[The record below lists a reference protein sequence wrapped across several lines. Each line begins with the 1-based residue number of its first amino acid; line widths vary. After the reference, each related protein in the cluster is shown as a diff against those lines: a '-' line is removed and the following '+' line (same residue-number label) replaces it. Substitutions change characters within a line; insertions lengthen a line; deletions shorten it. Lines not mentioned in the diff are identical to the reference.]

1 MLKQL
6 FLITGTVSISLG
18 FVGLFLPVLPTT
30 PFVLLSL
37 YLFSKGHPEKVQEVL
52 NHPRYK
58 PYIKDY
64 ISIDGIPLKAKIRV
78 LIVLWASI
86 SFSIIFFI
94 QSLYLQLIVLTSASL
109 VTIYIL
115 TRKTKK

>member
-6 FLITGTVSISLG
+6 FLITGTISISIG
-18 FVGLFLPVLPTT
+18 FAGLFLPVLPTT

-64 ISIDGIPLKAKIRV
+64 ISIEGIPLKAKLRA
-78 LIVLWASI
+78 LIVLWSSI
-86 SFSIIFFI
+86 LFSIIFFI
-94 QSLYLQLIVLTSASL
+94 QVLYLRLIVLTSASL
-109 VTIYIL
+109 VTLYIL

>member
-6 FLITGTVSISLG
+6 FLITGTVSMGLG

-52 NHPRYK
+52 NNPRYK
-58 PYIKDY
+58 PYINDY
-64 ISIDGIPLKAKIRV
+64 ISIEGIPLKAKIRA
-78 LIVLWASI
+78 LIVLWTSI
-86 SFSIIFFI
+86 LFSIIFFI
-94 QSLYLQLIVLTSASL
+94 QIFYLRIIVLTSASL
-109 VTIYIL
+109 VTLYVL
-115 TRKTKK
+115 SRKTKK